1 MQMSEKEED
10 ELNQLVARRRRT
22 RTSAFYASTT
32 NQSGEGGDQRSVA
45 DAVRLSTAPST
56 RVGAQHD
63 ESSGGSIP
71 GGSDASLDGKIIAHS
86 ARIHQAYADTIGRR
100 PTMEDMVVLNGRF
113 MDRDDNDYLAVFDGH
128 GGADTSHFCAQN
140 LHVEFQR
147 LLVEQGGK
155 DVNDTAA
162 DCLKEAFLN
171 IQRRIV
177 SESVGGGSTGIVAF
191 TTHDRVFIANAGDSR
206 AIVGRVLDGARTGP
220 VHRLSTDHKPDLPAE
235 EERIRAAGGTVT
247 KIAAFGGRII
257 ARVNGVLAVSR
268 ALGDV
273 FLQPYVTAE
282 PEITEHELLEGE
294 APEAEYLIV
303 ACDGLWDVVEDDEV
317 FDILDAAACYDDPQM
332 AAITLRDAA
341 LDRSSSDNI
350 SVVVASLPK
359 KSVAGS
365 GVSGSK
371 SDTKTP
377 AKERSGPVRSQSGS
391 SSWARTLFVCAAVLG
406 GAYILWRHFA

>member
-1 MQMSEKEED
+1 
-10 ELNQLVARRRRT
+10 
-22 RTSAFYASTT
+22 
-32 NQSGEGGDQRSVA
+32 
-45 DAVRLSTAPST
+45 
-56 RVGAQHD
+56 
-63 ESSGGSIP
+63 
-71 GGSDASLDGKIIAHS
+71 
-86 ARIHQAYADTIGRR
+86 
-100 PTMEDMVVLNGRF
+100 MEDMVVLNGRF

-247 KIAAFGGRII
+247 KIAALFAVMKANIER
-257 ARVNGVLAVSR
+257 AVDVNVKSAFELTDDITAKLESALA
-268 ALGDV
+268 
-273 FLQPYVTAE
+273 TN
-282 PEITEHELLEGE
+282 
-294 APEAEYLIV
+294 
-303 ACDGLWDVVEDDEV
+303 
-317 FDILDAAACYDDPQM
+317 
-332 AAITLRDAA
+332 
-341 LDRSSSDNI
+341 LDRQVRVTSEVDQSLIGGVVIRAGDTI
-350 SVVVASLPK
+350 IDGSVRGRL
-359 KSVAGS
+359 
-365 GVSGSK
+365 
-371 SDTKTP
+371 
-377 AKERSGPVRSQSGS
+377 AKLAEAMNS
-391 SSWARTLFVCAAVLG
+391 
-406 GAYILWRHFA
+406 